1 MEVSVEEDKLPSASV
16 ETSIYFHDFHQ
27 LPRKISIE
35 EVKLFSWK
43 LVEAS
48 IEVDGKLKLV
58 EASMEVD
65 GNFHGSTLKK
75 QIAWQLCVIRRDLS

>member
-1 MEVSVEEDKLPSASV
+1 M
-16 ETSIYFHDFHQ
+16 
-27 LPRKISIE
+27 
-35 EVKLFSWK
+35 
-43 LVEAS
+43 EAS

-65 GNFHGSTLKK
+65 GNFHASTLKK